1 MPNRRKKS
9 SSNYRI
15 RIRGVRRRH
24 PDASKI
30 ARAVIDLALAQA
42 AREATAQAEA
52 ETQARSDRTARH
64 LGRTAVTAH
73 RLDDNERKEA
83 A

>member
-52 ETQARSDRTARH
+52 TAAADRSARA
-64 LGRTAVTAH
+64 LGRTAIRAH
-73 RLDDNERKEA
+73 QLDAKTREEA

>member
-30 ARAVIDLALAQA
+30 ARAVIDLALAEA

-52 ETQARSDRTARH
+52 KAAADRSARA
-64 LGRTAVTAH
+64 LGRAAVRAH
-73 RLDDNERKEA
+73 HLDATTRGEA

>member
-1 MPNRRKKS
+1 MPKPRTKS
-9 SSNYRI
+9 NQYQI

-24 PDASKI
+24 PDAAKI

-42 AREATAQAEA
+42 AREASAEA
-52 ETQARSDRTARH
+52 EAQAAHDKTVRA
-64 LGRTAVTAH
+64 LGRTAINHTDTG
-73 RLDDNERKEA
+73 RRA

>member
-1 MPNRRKKS
+1 MPKRRRKPS
-9 SSNYRI
+9 RSYQI
-15 RIRGVRRRH
+15 RIRGVRRRR

-42 AREATAQAEA
+42 AREATAEAEA
-52 ETQARSDRTARH
+52 KAAADGSARA
-64 LGRTAVTAH
+64 LGRTAVRAH
-73 RLDDNERKEA
+73 HPDTTTRGGA